1 MRKIFK
7 KIACLTLALST
18 VIGISACAEEPV
30 SAYEIA
36 VKNGFIGTEAEWL
49 LSLKGADGEKGED
62 LDIDKMYAWAKENGF
77 TGSYLDFLKELDLN
91 VQEDNDTEM
100 LAKNMTSVVEVC
112 CAFTKTVN
120 YQNGWSSVKRTYV
133 DGSAGSGIIYSIN
146 RNAGTAI
153 IITNYHVV
161 YSSGMLEEY
170 TGVDQENGISDCIWL
185 YPYGELNYFSTG
197 DEKQDGILTGADTD
211 GIQDSEQGDAS
222 GNGIRARY
230 IGGSMEYDIALL
242 ETEIN
247 EKYFAENGTATPA
260 KLGDSNTAT
269 VGEKVFAIGN
279 ANGQG
284 ISVTTGSLSVESE
297 YITMA
302 SPDDSGEALTFR
314 VLRTDSAINHGNSGG
329 ALFNAKG
336 EVIGVTNAKSV
347 EEETDNMGYA
357 LPITQVKYLVE
368 NMLDNRADG
377 GYVSRATLGIYTRI
391 TQSSARIIDGKIV
404 ITEQFMVDSAS
415 ILPGSASYDKLTYA
429 DVIKAVTI
437 RGEKHTLNREFEL
450 RELLLTVRLGDTVVL
465 HVIRDGQQKDVVIVF
480 NQTSYFTK
488 VA

>member
-1 MRKIFK
+1 MRKVFK
-7 KIACLTLALST
+7 KIACLALALFT
-18 VIGISACAEEPV
+18 LIGISACSEEPI

-100 LAKNMTSVVEVC
+100 LAKNITSIVEIYSG
-112 CAFTKTVN
+112 FTKTVN
-120 YQNGWSSVKRTYV
+120 YQDGWSSVKRTYV
-133 DGSAGSGIIYSIN
+133 AAYGGSGIIYSIN

-153 IITNYHVV
+153 IVTNYHQV
-161 YSSGMLEEY
+161 YSSGILENVK
-170 TGVDQENGISDCIWL
+170 GVDQENGISDCIWL

-211 GIQDSEQGDAS
+211 GIQDSPQGDAS

-247 EKYFAENGTATPA
+247 EKYFAENGTATSA

-269 VGEKVFAIGN
+269 VGEKVYVIGN

-284 ISVTTGSLSVESE
+284 ISVTNGLLSVESE

-302 SPDDSGEALTFR
+302 SIDDSEETVVFR
-314 VLRTDSAINHGNSGG
+314 VLRTDSAVNHGNSGG

-336 EVIGVTNAKSV
+336 EVIGVINAKSTI
-347 EEETDNMGYA
+347 EKTDNVGYA
-357 LPITQVKYLVE
+357 LPITQVKYLIG
-368 NMLDNRADG
+368 NILDNRADG
-377 GYVSRATLGIYTRI
+377 GYVSKATLGIYTRI

-415 ILPGSASYDKLTYA
+415 ILPGSASYQKLAYA

-465 HVIRDGQQKDVVIVF
+465 HVIRDGQPKDVVIVF
-480 NQTSYFTK
+480 NETSYFTK